1 MNILVK
7 NGQTFCNDFHF
18 HNVDVKTNGKR
29 IEKVADN
36 LTADGEDMVIDAEGK
51 YVIPGLIDIHS
62 HGCVGHDG
70 CDANLNAY
78 QEMMHYYASFGVTS
92 VLATLVTETEEVQGR
107 ACRAIREYMSQ
118 EHEGA
123 TIQGINMEG
132 PFFSKEK
139 KGAQAEEKLHLPD
152 VEMFRRLN
160 AASGGNIR
168 QVCLA
173 PELEGGMDFI
183 QTVKDE
189 VVVSIAH
196 TTASYDTTLQAI
208 AAGASHVTH
217 LYNAMPAYNH
227 REPGVIG
234 VVYND
239 DKITAELISDGFHI
253 HPAVVRATFKLMA
266 NRICLISD
274 SLAATGMADG
284 DYSLGGQTVYVRNGQ
299 CKLKDGTIAGSTTP
313 VMECMRRAVSF
324 GVPFEQALRAATFNP
339 ARAMGLIDRCG
350 TLSAGKSAD
359 IVLLNRDLSVD
370 KVIINGKV
378 YR

>member
-18 HNVDVKTNGKR
+18 HNVDVKTNGKS
-29 IEKVADN
+29 IEKVAEH
-36 LTADGEDMVIDAEGK
+36 LAADGEELVIDAEGK

-78 QEMMHYYASFGVTS
+78 QEMMHFYASYGVTS
-92 VLATLVTETEEVQGR
+92 VLATSVTETEEVLDK
-107 ACRAIREYMSQ
+107 AYRAIREYMSQ
-118 EHEGA
+118 ERDGA
-123 TIQGINMEG
+123 YIQGINMEG
-132 PFFSKEK
+132 PFFSKAK
-139 KGAQAEEKLHLPD
+139 KGAQAEKKLHLPD

-173 PELEGGMDFI
+173 PELEGGLDFI
-183 QTVKDE
+183 RSVKDE

-196 TTASYDTTLQAI
+196 TTASYDIALQAI
-208 AAGASHVTH
+208 EAGASHVTH
-217 LYNAMPAYNH
+217 LYNAMPPYNH

-234 VVYND
+234 AVYND

-253 HPAVVRATFKLMA
+253 HPAVIKATFKMMA

-284 DYSLGGQTVYVRNGQ
+284 EYSLGGQAVYVQNGQ
-299 CKLKDGTIAGSTTP
+299 CRLKDGTIAGSTTP
-313 VMECMRRAVSF
+313 VMECMRRAVSY
-324 GVPFEQALRAATFNP
+324 GVPLEQALRAATFNP

-359 IVLLNRDLSVD
+359 IVVLNRDLSID
-370 KVIINGKV
+370 KVIIKGKV